1 MAREISHG
9 LINEIEAQPLP
20 TPAAT
25 GVVDLLFQHLADE
38 VVKQIDTSRQGDLAV
53 EELGSRL
60 QALETKVG
68 SLLSTRDADDD
79 EDEVNGTG
87 SALPNLKYAK
97 PKYKGVDSV
106 LKYIE
111 GDDDKG
117 GVKLVIM
124 NFND

>member
-1 MAREISHG
+1 MAE
-9 LINEIEAQPLP
+9 
-20 TPAAT
+20 
-25 GVVDLLFQHLADE
+25 E
-38 VVKQIDTSRQGDLAV
+38 VVKQLDASRQGDLTVA
-53 EELGSRL
+53 ELGSRL
-60 QALETKVG
+60 QALEAKVG
-68 SLLSTRDADDD
+68 ALAPTEDTDDD
-79 EDEVNGTG
+79 EDEADGNG